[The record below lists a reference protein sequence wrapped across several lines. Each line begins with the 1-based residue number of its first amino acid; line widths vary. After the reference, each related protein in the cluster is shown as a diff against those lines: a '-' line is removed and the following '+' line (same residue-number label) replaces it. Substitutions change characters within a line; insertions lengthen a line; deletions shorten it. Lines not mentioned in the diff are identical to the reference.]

1 LWVVFGTDA
10 SYILTNEVMSKSETN
25 RRSPYALVGV
35 LIGAAAL
42 AVLAVRS
49 CSRDVIEVHVAS
61 ASYDSVIQEVPAN
74 GKVEPVGE
82 FQAHAPAP
90 GVVDKLYVNAGDKV
104 RAGDLLVQMRDPDA
118 TAKVATATSAVR
130 AAELALQDMQRN
142 GTTDE
147 LIGMQGDLA
156 RTKQQVQ
163 DAQSSVTALQQLQ
176 QKGAASTSEVTA
188 AQQRLATAT
197 SSLQTLEHRSAGRY
211 SPADL
216 ARAKAQLADAHAGL
230 AAAETGYAS
239 ANIRSPISGT
249 VYSVPV
255 SEYDFVHDGD
265 DLLDVADLNRIEIT
279 GYFDEPEIGKL
290 AAGQP
295 VKIVWDAKPD
305 RVWHGHVKLAP
316 TAVVSYGTRNVGEC
330 LITVDD
336 ANGDLLPNTN
346 VTVTVTT
353 QVRHNVL
360 SVPREALHPEG
371 PSAFYVYRVSN
382 GRLVRVTVQVGLV
395 NLTRAEITGG
405 LTDKDQVVVS
415 TVTPHDL
422 SSGLAVKIVP

>member
-1 LWVVFGTDA
+1 
-10 SYILTNEVMSKSETN
+10 MSKSETN
-25 RRSPYALVGV
+25 RRNPYAIVGL
-35 LIGAAAL
+35 LIGAAVV
-42 AVLAVRS
+42 AVLAVRA
-49 CSRDVIEVHVAS
+49 CSRDVIEVRVAP
-61 ASYDSVIQEVPAN
+61 ASYDSVVQTVPAN

-90 GVVDKLYVNAGDKV
+90 GVVAKLYVDPGDKV
-104 RAGDLLVQMRDPDA
+104 KAGDLLVQMRDPDA
-118 TAKVATATSAVR
+118 AARVATATTAVR
-130 AAELALQDMQRN
+130 VAELLLQDMQRN

-147 LIGMQGDLA
+147 LIAMQGDLTRA
-156 RTKQQVQ
+156 KQQVQ
-163 DAQSSVTALQQLQ
+163 DAQSSVAALQQLQ
-176 QKGAASTSEVTA
+176 QKGAASTSEVAA
-188 AQQRLATAT
+188 AQQRLTTA
-197 SSLQTLEHRSAGRY
+197 SGSLQTLQHRSAGRY
-211 SPADL
+211 SPADF
-216 ARAKAQLADAHAGL
+216 ARAKAQLADAQASL

-255 SEYDFVHDGD
+255 SEYDFVEAGLN
-265 DLLDVADLNRIEIT
+265 LLDVADLNRIEIT

-353 QVRHNVL
+353 QERHNVL
-360 SVPREALHPEG
+360 SVPREALHPDG
-371 PSAFYVYRVSN
+371 SNTFYVYRVSG
-382 GRLVRVTVQVGLV
+382 GRLVQVPVQVGLV
-395 NLTRAEITGG
+395 NLIRAEITGG
-405 LTDKDQVVVS
+405 LTDKDQVVLS

-422 SSGLAVKIVP
+422 SNGLAVKIVQ